1 MPIGIPHRSTRPVMT
16 CKRFTEKNEC
26 EIQKLRLFTRI
37 FGNVNIS
44 RNLRVR
50 DEDDARDVS
59 LGSNLQL
66 PKIWL

>member
-1 MPIGIPHRSTRPVMT
+1 MNV
-16 CKRFTEKNEC
+16 KYKNSDC
-26 EIQKLRLFTRI
+26 LRLDVGITGI